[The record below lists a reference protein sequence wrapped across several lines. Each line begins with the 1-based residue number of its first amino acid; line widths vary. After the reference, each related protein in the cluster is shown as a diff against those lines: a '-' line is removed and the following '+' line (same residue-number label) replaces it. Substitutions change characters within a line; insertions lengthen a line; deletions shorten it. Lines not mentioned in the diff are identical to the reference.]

1 MIINIITLG
10 CSKNLVDSEYLLRQ
24 FHSNGHKVFHDE
36 ADIDS
41 DVVILNTCGFILDAK
56 EESIDN
62 ILHYVDLKKQGKVKK
77 VIVMGCL
84 SERYREDLIK
94 EIPEVDAFF
103 CVWDH
108 EALVEEAE
116 NLAGRGAKEII
127 LIAQDLTNY
136 GKEINGKYLL
146 PELLNALSKI
156 EGIEWI
162 RMHYAYPTGF
172 PEEVIKIMASNPKV
186 CNYLDIPIQH
196 INDRVLSA
204 MNRGHDRKK
213 LESLLSN
220 FREAVPN
227 VALRTTL
234 LVGYPGETD
243 EEFEELLSFVKVF
256 SFDRLGIFPYSHE
269 DDTPATSLT
278 DDIPEDV
285 KQERVNRIMELQQ
298 QISFDINQEKI
309 GKSYIVIIDS
319 EEEDYFICRTEH
331 DSQEVV

>member
-1 MIINIITLG
+1 YYAELITDRLTTTPAHYAFLKISEG
-10 CSKNLVDSEYLLRQ
+10 CNRQCSFCAIPGIRGKQQSK
-24 FHSNGHKVFHDE
+24 
-36 ADIDS
+36 
-41 DVVILNTCGFILDAK
+41 
-56 EESIDN
+56 SI
-62 ILHYVDLKKQGKVKK
+62 
-77 VIVMGCL
+77 
-84 SERYREDLIK
+84 
-94 EIPEVDAFF
+94 
-103 CVWDH
+103 

-243 EEFEELLSFVKVF
+243 EEFEELLSFVKEF
-256 SFDRLGIFPYSHE
+256 RFDRLGIFPYSHE

-309 GKSYIVIIDS
+309 GKSYKVIIDS
-319 EEEDYFICRTEH
+319 EEDDYFIGRTEH
-331 DSQEVV
+331 DSPEVDNEVLIEKTADLIIGKFYQIKITSAEEFDLFGRVV